1 MLKSLW
7 INLIIIVNMNLLLI
21 ELSMSGE
28 LTDMELLKRNIEPHE
43 QFILDQD
50 TKNPTSK
57 VSEPRFYGMGYELRV
72 KIAKQ
77 RAEAERLNKL
87 QHPERPFH
95 PDRPERP
102 FRPERPGRP
111 ERPSRP
117 NRPGR

>member
-7 INLIIIVNMNLLLI
+7 INLIIIANMSFMLI
-21 ELSMSGE
+21 ELSMSNE
-28 LTDMELLKRNIEPHE
+28 LANIDPLKQSGEPHE

-50 TKNPTSK
+50 TKNSTSK
-57 VSEPRFYGMGYELRV
+57 VSERRFYGMGYELRV

-77 RAEAERLNKL
+77 RAEADRLNKA

-95 PDRPERP
+95 SDRPERP
-102 FRPERPGRP
+102 FRPERPSRP
-111 ERPSRP
+111 ERP

>member
-7 INLIIIVNMNLLLI
+7 INLIIIANMSFMLI
-21 ELSMSGE
+21 ELSLSSEPANNDPLKQSG
-28 LTDMELLKRNIEPHE
+28 EPHE
-43 QFILDQD
+43 EFILDQG
-50 TKNPTSK
+50 TKNSTSK
-57 VSEPRFYGMGYELRV
+57 VSEPHYYGMGYELRV

-77 RAEAERLNKL
+77 RAEAERLSKI

-95 PDRPERP
+95 SDRPERP

-111 ERPSRP
+111 ERP

>member
-7 INLIIIVNMNLLLI
+7 INLIIIVNMSLLLSEI
-21 ELSMSGE
+21 SLSSE
-28 LTDMELLKRNIEPHE
+28 LTDMELMKQNIEPHE

-50 TKNPTSK
+50 AKNPTSK
-57 VSEPRFYGMGYELRV
+57 VSEPRYYGMGYELRV

-77 RAEAERLNKL
+77 RAEAERLNKV

-95 PDRPERP
+95 SDRPERP
-102 FRPERPGRP
+102 FRPERPSRP
-111 ERPSRP
+111 ERP